1 MTKQSLR
8 GEHAVK
14 INIST
19 DLKLNLEKM
28 AKLMD
33 RPLADVCRTLL
44 WMGLPI
50 LEGLDESRR
59 RGSQLC
65 TLWDDNANADQAPRR

>member
-1 MTKQSLR
+1 MTKLNLR
-8 GEHAVK
+8 GGHGLK
-14 INIST
+14 MNIST
-19 DLKLNLEKM
+19 DLKMNLEKM

-65 TLWDDNANADQAPRR
+65 TLWDETANADRAPRR

>member
-1 MTKQSLR
+1 MTKQTLR

-14 INIST
+14 INVST
-19 DLKLNLEKM
+19 ELKTSLEKM
-28 AKLMD
+28 AKSMD

-50 LEGLDESRR
+50 LEGMDESRR

-65 TLWDDNANADQAPRR
+65 TLWDDSLSEDRVSPR